1 MPYYWRQ
8 QDTGGRIRVDT
19 LSLPDK
25 AESTDFTY
33 QWYANGSAIDEA
45 TGSELNTYAIDGLT
59 SQAKID
65 AIVDAEIYAAIT
77 YQPAVGCD
85 PVTVSTPV
93 FDYAHWRIY
102 TNGESATVG
111 GDNPAPFWETF
122 SYKTTALI
130 KTQTVICIQ
139 IAIFIASRRWHM

>member
-45 TGSELNTYAIDGLT
+45 TGSE
-59 SQAKID
+59 
-65 AIVDAEIYAAIT
+65 
-77 YQPAVGCD
+77 P
-85 PVTVSTPV
+85 
-93 FDYAHWRIY
+93 
-102 TNGESATVG
+102 
-111 GDNPAPFWETF
+111 
-122 SYKTTALI
+122 
-130 KTQTVICIQ
+130 
-139 IAIFIASRRWHM
+139 